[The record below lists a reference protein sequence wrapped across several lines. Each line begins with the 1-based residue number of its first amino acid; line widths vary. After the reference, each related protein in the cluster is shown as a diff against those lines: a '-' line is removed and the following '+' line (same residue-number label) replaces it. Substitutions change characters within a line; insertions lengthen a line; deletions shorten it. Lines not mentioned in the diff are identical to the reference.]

1 MFYTASEQY
10 SYDLVYTVARA
21 HFPEGEQGLLLGDFQ
36 RAYRTWLA
44 QNQPHVPMHVGP
56 APRFCSDP
64 ETEATLLDAIA
75 VKSPLDDLPHYRQP
89 KAFMQVATDRPRIEA
104 EAAHAEQQ
112 YRAFQAKD
120 PAFWR
125 VFDLYVEHVAC
136 IDSKFS
142 PGGTISTALGV
153 IFLSHPRKRSA
164 LGLYELYVHECTH
177 LMMFV
182 DQMRRRHYASFE
194 AIAKKENFCV
204 SAIYEMDRPLDKVL
218 HSLVVATELVLHR
231 EHVLGHHDDT
241 SVHPSTEKLIESSL
255 CTAEAML
262 EQQARKQLL
271 APRGVWLVER
281 CREHLQRIAQS
292 QKTSKVA

>member
-1 MFYTASEQY
+1 
-10 SYDLVYTVARA
+10 
-21 HFPEGEQGLLLGDFQ
+21 
-36 RAYRTWLA
+36 
-44 QNQPHVPMHVGP
+44 
-56 APRFCSDP
+56 
-64 ETEATLLDAIA
+64 
-75 VKSPLDDLPHYRQP
+75 
-89 KAFMQVATDRPRIEA
+89 MQVATDRPRIEA

-120 PAFWR
+120 PAFWK

-153 IFLSHPRKRSA
+153 IYLSNPRKRSA

-182 DQMRRRHYASFE
+182 DQMRRRHYRDFE
-194 AIAKKENFCV
+194 AIAKKENYCV

-241 SVHPSTEKLIESSL
+241 SVHPSTEKLVASSL
-255 CTAEAML
+255 VTARELL
-262 EQQARKQLL
+262 EQQARRQLL

-281 CREHLQRIAQS
+281 CREHLEQIARS
-292 QKTSKVA
+292 VATAKVA